1 MMMAAL
7 SVNAQGEEILTTQ
20 QSDIK
25 GSWHAIVDDIYTCF
39 TFANNGLVNVLMT
52 VDINDENFS
61 AQMKVTIPGTYSVTG
76 SKLNIVTDKERCDI
90 QLDNFKMK
98 GDAEGMEDIAKKV
111 FNFAITNQI
120 YPNEDNYRYER
131 RSAEMEVLINKDV
144 ACVFGLPVNAVN
156 MTTGEVEGGFADF
169 YWYKK
174 ATGEIKYILVRS
186 DKRNAGQKIDSKGR
200 CVYAFSKMI
209 VGEKNVTVS

>member
-1 MMMAAL
+1 MKKLLFIAIMMMAAL

-98 GDAEGMEDIAKKV
+98 GDAEGMEDIAKNLLVEYFSEHKEEV
-111 FNFAITNQI
+111 TSEFNF
-120 YPNEDNYRYER
+120 
-131 RSAEMEVLINKDV
+131 
-144 ACVFGLPVNAVN
+144 
-156 MTTGEVEGGFADF
+156 
-169 YWYKK
+169 
-174 ATGEIKYILVRS
+174 GEIT
-186 DKRNAGQKIDSKGR
+186 
-200 CVYAFSKMI
+200 I
-209 VGEKNVTVS
+209 VSVTVDTLELDFGDRVISFEKVK